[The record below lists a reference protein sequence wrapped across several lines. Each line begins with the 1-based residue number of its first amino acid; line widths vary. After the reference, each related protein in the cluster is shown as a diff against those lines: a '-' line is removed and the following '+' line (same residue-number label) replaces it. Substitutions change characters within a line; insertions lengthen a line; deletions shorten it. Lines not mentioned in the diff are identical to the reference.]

1 MEKRK
6 NNGTKTRACTLFPN
20 IIETEEAKI
29 FDACDRWTRATCAVI
44 QNTAVETIEKS
55 ERAMWFF
62 T

>member
-6 NNGTKTRACTLFPN
+6 NKGTKTRAYTRFPN
-20 IIETEEAKI
+20 IIGTEQAI
-29 FDACDRWTRATCAVI
+29 FFDAYDRWTRATCAVI

-55 ERAMWFF
+55 ERAMWFC